1 VIVLDGVAKQQ
12 GRGNTA
18 KLVFRDLSIT
28 LPSDRRLAV
37 LGTPGS
43 GKSTLISLLAGVEK
57 PNAGTIDRY
66 ARLSFP
72 VGFGKSLKS
81 SLSMRQN
88 AKFTARIYGC
98 NPNEVADFVEKLLG
112 MESIY
117 DLVMRKLPAAQRFA
131 YLVAL
136 SYAIPFD
143 TYLIDGGMW
152 GPPGQYRASIQA
164 LCEARSTTAGIIL
177 ATPHFRF
184 ARQVCDM
191 GAVIVDKRL
200 VLYDDIDDAIE
211 VFQDVLDKQA
221 MKAADVEDADLEEM
235 EGVGEM
241 DENESV

>member
-1 VIVLDGVAKQQ
+1 MIILDGVSKQQ
-12 GRGNTA
+12 GRGPTA
-18 KLVFRDLSIT
+18 KVVFRDLNIT

-37 LGTPGS
+37 LALPGT
-43 GKSTLISLLAGVEK
+43 GKSTLISLLAGVER
-57 PNAGTIDRY
+57 PNTGTITRY

-88 AKFTARIYGC
+88 AKYAAKLYDC
-98 NPNEVADFVEKLLG
+98 NPTEVSNFVEKLLG

-152 GPPGQYRASIQA
+152 GPPGQYRPNILA
-164 LCEARSTTAGIIL
+164 LFEARAATSGIIL

-200 VLYDDIDDAIE
+200 VLYDDIEDAIE
-211 VFQDVLDKQA
+211 VYQDMVDKQA
-221 MKAADVEDADLEEM
+221 MTAADLDEDELDDVEGEA
-235 EGVGEM
+235 EM
-241 DENESV
+241 DENKSV